1 MPTNTKLYMG
11 SYMNKYV
18 ANSKDIHCDICGGKY
33 KTYSKYRHIK
43 TKKHI
48 QAINNCCTSRYSDS
62 DVINKCKTFLYESK
76 IRNLLREL
84 IFNEIITDLNDYFAH
99 EESECGT
106 DSTLDPED
114 AYVTEQEHEEI
125 KNTPVDLTPVFS
137 NTLNQDLDN

>member
-1 MPTNTKLYMG
+1 MG
-11 SYMNKYV
+11 SYMGKYV
-18 ANSKDIHCDICGGKY
+18 ANSNDIHCDICGGKY
-33 KTYSKYRHIK
+33 KTYSKYRHVK

-48 QAINNCCTSRYSDS
+48 QAVEDKNNSKL
-62 DVINKCKTFLYESK
+62 NKTILYESK

-99 EESECGT
+99 EESECET